1 MFNITKFDF
10 DNKAPKKIS
19 KLNIDNKKVG
29 ENWPIVY
36 VINNNEEA
44 YVGETVSA
52 YRRADQHLQNKDR
65 QRLTEIRIIS
75 DDGFN
80 KSVVLDL
87 ESFLIRHMSSD
98 GRYRLQNGNA
108 GLQNHDYYDKQ
119 KYEKEFR
126 EIWNSLLKEGIV
138 NRTIDEIENSE
149 LYKYSPYKSL
159 GAEQRDAEMEIVK
172 ALSKYKRKDRRT
184 TILVRGG
191 AGTGKTI
198 LAIYLIKLFVD
209 VELNTDWEFDSEEY
223 SDETAEAIYVAE
235 NITGIDKIGLVVPQK
250 SLKTSLREVF
260 NTVNGLDE
268 SMVIS
273 PTEVVDD
280 YIKTG
285 KKYDLLLVDEAH
297 RLKCRNKGHL
307 SQYPK
312 FDECNRL
319 LGLDKYMGTE
329 LDWILRCSENQ
340 ILFRDELQT
349 VRPCDIDAERFTE
362 ILEEDQYAA
371 LITKSLTRQWRCLG
385 GNDYVDYINDI
396 LSCKQVKRRSFEDYD
411 VKIYRNIDKMVNS
424 IKAKDAEM
432 GLCRMVA
439 GYAWQW
445 FTDKRKRKKHPEW
458 PNFDIKIQG
467 HEYCWNST
475 YDNWIGKKNSINEI
489 GCIHTVQ
496 GYDLNYA
503 GVIIGK
509 DIKYDIASKTIK
521 SDKTNY
527 WDQQGKSGIADNPEL
542 LREYLINIYLTL
554 LTRGIKGTCI
564 YICDNALQ
572 EYMEQFLDVED

>member
-1 MFNITKFDF
+1 MFKITRFDF
-10 DNKAPKKIS
+10 NSSAPHKIS
-19 KLNIDNKKVG
+19 GLRINDRKVG

-36 VINNNEEA
+36 VINNDDEA

-52 YRRADQHLQNKDR
+52 YRRTEQHLQNKDR

-87 ESFLIRHMSSD
+87 ESFLIKHMSSD
-98 GRYRLQNGNA
+98 GKYRLQNGNA

-119 KYEKEFR
+119 KYESDFR
-126 EIWNSLLKEGIV
+126 KIWNELIKEGIV
-138 NRTIDEIENSE
+138 SKTIDEIENSE

-159 GAEQRDAEMEIVK
+159 GAEQRDAELEIVK
-172 ALSKYKRKDRRT
+172 ALSEYRRQDRRT

-209 VELNTDWEFDSEEY
+209 VELNTNWEFDSEEY
-223 SDETAEAIYVAE
+223 SDETAEAIYVAD
-235 NITGIDKIGLVVPQK
+235 NITGIKKIGLVVPQK
-250 SLKTSLREVF
+250 SLKTSLKEVF
-260 NTVNGLDE
+260 KTVNGLDE
-268 SMVIS
+268 SMVIG
-273 PTEVVDD
+273 PAEVVDD

-285 KKYDLLLVDEAH
+285 EKYDLLLVDEAH

-312 FDECNRL
+312 FDQCNQL
-319 LGLDKYMGTE
+319 LGLDKHMGTE
-329 LDWILRCSENQ
+329 LDWILMCSENQ

-362 ILEEDQYAA
+362 ILKEDKNAA
-371 LITKSLTRQWRCLG
+371 LITTALSTQWRCQG

-396 LSCKQVKRRSFEDYD
+396 LSCRQPTRKSFESYD
-411 VKIYRNIDKMVNS
+411 VRLFRDIDKMIGS
-424 IKAKDAEM
+424 IKARDGEM
-432 GLCRMVA
+432 GLCRVVA
-439 GYAWQW
+439 GYAWPW
-445 FTDKRKRKKHPEW
+445 YTDKRKRKKHPEW
-458 PNFDIKIQG
+458 PDYDIKIQG
-467 HEYCWNST
+467 HKYCWNST

-503 GVIIGK
+503 GVIIGE
-509 DIKYDIASKTIK
+509 DIKFDAVSGRIV
-521 SDKTNY
+521 SDKSNY

-542 LREYLINIYLTL
+542 LRDYLINIYLTL
-554 LTRGIKGTCI
+554 MTRGIKGTYI
-564 YICDNALQ
+564 YVCDDALRK
-572 EYMEQFLDVED
+572 YMEQYFEVEE

>member
-1 MFNITKFDF
+1 MFSIKRFDF
-10 DNKAPKKIS
+10 DSSAPGKIS
-19 KLNIDNKKVG
+19 RLSIDNKKVG
-29 ENWPIVY
+29 ENWPVVY
-36 VINNNEEA
+36 VINNDEEA
-44 YVGETVSA
+44 YIGETVSA
-52 YRRADQHLQNKDR
+52 YRRTEQHLQNKDR

-87 ESFLIRHMSSD
+87 ESFLIKHMSSD

-119 KYEKEFR
+119 KYENDFR
-126 EIWNSLLKEGIV
+126 KIWNELLKEGIV
-138 NRTIDEIENSE
+138 SNTIDEIENSE

-159 GAEQRDAEMEIVK
+159 GKEQRDAELEIVK
-172 ALSKYKRKDRRT
+172 ALSEYKRKDRRT

-209 VELNTDWEFDSEEY
+209 VELNTNWEIDSEEY
-223 SDETAEAIYVAE
+223 SDETAEAIYVAD
-235 NITGIDKIGLVVPQK
+235 NITGIKKIGLVVPQK
-250 SLKTSLREVF
+250 SLKTSLKEVF
-260 NTVNGLDE
+260 KTVNGLDE
-268 SMVIS
+268 SMVIG

-285 KKYDLLLVDEAH
+285 EKYDLLLVDEAH

-312 FDECNRL
+312 FDQCNKL
-319 LGLDKYMGTE
+319 LGLDKHMGTE
-329 LDWILRCSENQ
+329 LDWILECSENQ

-349 VRPCDIDAERFTE
+349 VRPCDIDAERFTT
-362 ILEEDQYAA
+362 ILKEDKNAA
-371 LITKSLTRQWRCLG
+371 LITTALSTQWRCQG
-385 GNDYVDYINDI
+385 GNDYVNYINDI
-396 LSCKQVKRRSFEDYD
+396 LSCKPVSKRDFENYD
-411 VKIYRNIDKMVNS
+411 VRMFRDVDKMIRS

-432 GLCRMVA
+432 GLCRVVA
-439 GYAWQW
+439 GYAWPW
-445 FTDKRKRKKHPEW
+445 YTDKRKRKKHPEW
-458 PNFDIKIQG
+458 PDYDIRIQG

-496 GYDLNYA
+496 GYDLNYS
-503 GVIIGK
+503 GVIIGE
-509 DIKYDIASKTIK
+509 DIKYDTSSGMIV
-521 SDKTNY
+521 SDKANY

-542 LREYLINIYLTL
+542 LRDYLINIYLTL
-554 LTRGIKGTCI
+554 MTRGIKGTYI
-564 YICDNALQ
+564 YVCDDALR
-572 EYMEQFLDVED
+572 EYMEQFFEVEE

>member
-1 MFNITKFDF
+1 MFSISKYDF
-10 DNKAPKKIS
+10 DNTAPNRIS
-19 KLNIDNKKVG
+19 NLIIDNKKVG

-36 VINNNEEA
+36 VINNDNEA

-52 YRRADQHLQNKDR
+52 YRRTEQHLQNKDR

-87 ESFLIRHMSSD
+87 ESFLIKHMSSD
-98 GRYRLQNGNA
+98 GRYKLQNGNA
-108 GLQNHDYYDKQ
+108 GLQNHDYYDKR

-126 EIWNSLLKEGIV
+126 EIWNRLRKEGIV
-138 NRTIDEIENSE
+138 NNSIDVIENSE

-159 GAEQRDAEMEIVK
+159 GAEQQDAELVIVK
-172 ALSKYKRKDRRT
+172 ALSEYKQKDRRT

-209 VELNTDWEFDSEEY
+209 VELNTNWEPDSEDY
-223 SDETAEAIYVAE
+223 SDEKAEAIYVAE
-235 NITGIDKIGLVVPQK
+235 NIAGIKKIGLVVPQK
-250 SLKTSLREVF
+250 SLKTSLKEVF
-260 NTVNGLDE
+260 DTVNGLDE
-268 SMVIS
+268 SMVIG
-273 PTEVVDD
+273 PAEVVDD

-285 KKYDLLLVDEAH
+285 KKFDLLIVDEAH

-307 SQYPK
+307 SRYPE
-312 FDECNRL
+312 FDERNRL

-329 LDWILRCSENQ
+329 LDWILKCSENQ

-362 ILEEDQYAA
+362 ILKEDQNAA
-371 LITKSLTRQWRCLG
+371 LVTTALSRQWRCQG

-396 LSCKQVKRRSFEDYD
+396 LSCKQVSRRSFEDYD
-411 VKIYRNIDKMVNS
+411 VKLFRDIDKMITS

-432 GLCRMVA
+432 GLCRVVA

-458 PNFDIKIQG
+458 PDYDIKIQG
-467 HEYCWNST
+467 HMYCWNST
-475 YDNWIGKKNSINEI
+475 YDNWIGRKNSVNEI

-503 GVIIGK
+503 GVIIGE
-509 DIKYDIASKTIK
+509 DIKYDEKSKSIV

-527 WDQQGKSGIADNPEL
+527 WDQQGKSGVANDPEQ
-542 LREYLINIYLTL
+542 LRNYLINIYLTL
-554 LTRGIKGTCI
+554 MTRGIKGTYI
-564 YICDNALQ
+564 YICNDALRK
-572 EYMEQFLDVED
+572 YMEQFFDIEE

>member
-1 MFNITKFDF
+1 MFSISRYDF
-10 DNKAPKKIS
+10 DNTAPNKIS
-19 KLNIDNKKVG
+19 NLIIDNKKVG

-36 VINNNEEA
+36 VINNDNEA

-52 YRRADQHLQNKDR
+52 YRRTEQHLQNKDR

-87 ESFLIRHMSSD
+87 ESFLIKHMSSD
-98 GRYRLQNGNA
+98 GRYKLQNGNA
-108 GLQNHDYYDKQ
+108 GLQNHDYYDKK
-119 KYEKEFR
+119 KYEKDFR
-126 EIWNSLLKEGIV
+126 EIWNRLRKEGIV
-138 NRTIDEIENSE
+138 NNSIDEIENSE

-159 GAEQRDAEMEIVK
+159 GAEQQDAELVIVK
-172 ALSKYKRKDRRT
+172 ALSEYKQKDRRT

-209 VELNTDWEFDSEEY
+209 VELNTNWEPDSEDY
-223 SDETAEAIYVAE
+223 SDEKAEAIYVAE
-235 NITGIDKIGLVVPQK
+235 NITGIKKIGLVVPQK
-250 SLKTSLREVF
+250 SLKTSLKEVF
-260 NTVNGLDE
+260 DTVNGLDE
-268 SMVIS
+268 SMVIG

-285 KKYDLLLVDEAH
+285 KKFDLLIVDEAH

-307 SQYPK
+307 SRYPE
-312 FDECNRL
+312 FDERNRL

-329 LDWILRCSENQ
+329 LDWILKCSENQ

-362 ILEEDQYAA
+362 ILKEDQKATLVTTA
-371 LITKSLTRQWRCLG
+371 LSRQWRCQG

-396 LSCKQVKRRSFEDYD
+396 LSCKQVSRRSFEDYD
-411 VKIYRNIDKMVNS
+411 VKLFRDVDKMIRS
-424 IKAKDAEM
+424 IKTKDAEI
-432 GLCRMVA
+432 GLCRVVA

-458 PNFDIKIQG
+458 PDYDIKIQG
-467 HEYCWNST
+467 HMYCWNST
-475 YDNWIGKKNSINEI
+475 YDNWIGRKNSVNEI

-503 GVIIGK
+503 GVIIGE
-509 DIKYDIASKTIK
+509 DIKYDENSKSIV

-527 WDQQGKSGIADNPEL
+527 WDQQGKSGVANDPEQ
-542 LREYLINIYLTL
+542 LRNYLINIYLTL
-554 LTRGIKGTCI
+554 MTRGIKGTYI
-564 YICDNALQ
+564 YVCDDALRK
-572 EYMEQFLDVED
+572 YMEQFFDVEQ